1 MVTSNQL
8 INNIRKRRKR
18 KCRVKPL
25 KKCPQKR
32 GVCVKVYTTSP
43 KKPNSAVRKI
53 AKVKLSTKQN
63 ILVNIP
69 GQGHNLQEYSC
80 VLVRGGR
87 VRDMPGIRF
96 RLIRGVLDFA
106 RKERF
111 DRMHKRSKHGIP
123 LPKKQKISNE

>member
-1 MVTSNQL
+1 MTTINQL
-8 INNIRKRRKR
+8 LKNPRKKRLRKS
-18 KCRVKPL
+18 RVKPL
-25 KKCPQKR
+25 KKCPQKK
-32 GVCVKVYTTSP
+32 GVCLKVYTTSP

-69 GQGHNLQEYSC
+69 GQGHNLQEYSV

-96 RLIRGVLDFA
+96 RLIRGKYDFSIQESFK
-106 RKERF
+106 RKN
-111 DRMHKRSKHGIP
+111 KRSKHGIP
-123 LPKKQKISNE
+123 LEKI

>member
-1 MVTSNQL
+1 MVTLNQL
-8 INNIRKRRKR
+8 INNIRYKRIR

-25 KKCPQKR
+25 RKCPQKR
-32 GVCVKVYTTSP
+32 GTCLKVYTTSP

-53 AKVKLSTKQN
+53 AKVKLTTKQN

-69 GQGHNLQEYSC
+69 GQGHNLQEYSV

-96 RLIRGVLDFA
+96 RLIRGVLDFSNVETFV
-106 RKERF
+106 RKN
-111 DRMHKRSKHGIP
+111 KRSKHGIP
-123 LPKKQKISNE
+123 LNKE

>member
-1 MVTSNQL
+1 MITLNQL
-8 INNIRKRRKR
+8 LNNTRLKRKK

-25 KKCPQKR
+25 KQCPQKR
-32 GVCVKVYTTSP
+32 ATCLKVYTTSP

-69 GQGHNLQEYSC
+69 GQGHNLQEYSV

-96 RLIRGVLDFA
+96 RLIRGVLDFNKQEKFI
-106 RKERF
+106 RKN
-111 DRMHKRSKHGIP
+111 KRSKHGIT
-123 LPKKQKISNE
+123 KIK

>member
-1 MVTSNQL
+1 MVTINQL
-8 INNIRKRRKR
+8 LNLNRIKRKR

-32 GVCVKVYTTSP
+32 GTCLRVYTTSP

-69 GQGHNLQEYSC
+69 GQGHNLQEYSA

-96 RLIRGVLDFA
+96 RLIRGILDFNKQEKFA
-106 RKERF
+106 RKN
-111 DRMHKRSKHGIP
+111 KRSKHGIN
-123 LPKKQKISNE
+123 KI

>member
-1 MVTSNQL
+1 MNTVRQL
-8 INNIRKRRKR
+8 CKNPRLSRIK

-32 GVCVKVYTTSP
+32 GICLKVYTTTP

-53 AKVKLSTKQN
+53 AKVRLSTKQK

-69 GQGHNLQEYSC
+69 GQGHNLQEYSV

-96 RLIRGVLDFA
+96 RLIRGVYDFSNQEKFL
-106 RKERF
+106 RKN
-111 DRMHKRSKHGIP
+111 KRSKHGIT
-123 LPKKQKISNE
+123 KIEK